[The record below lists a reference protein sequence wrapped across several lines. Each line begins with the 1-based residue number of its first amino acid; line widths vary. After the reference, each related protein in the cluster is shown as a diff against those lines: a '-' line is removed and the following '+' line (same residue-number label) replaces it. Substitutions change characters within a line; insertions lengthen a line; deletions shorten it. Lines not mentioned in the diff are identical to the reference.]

1 MDKPTLSVG
10 IAGYEHDSN
19 SIWYQKSVYFLC
31 EVKCIPR
38 AVYIWKKNGV
48 VIADTDGTMHLKK
61 LVCLSMTCVVRSVS
75 KPPKPEKLK
84 TPLSKQM
91 VVFRVEYRNHERN
104 PCS

>member
-48 VIADTDGTMHLKK
+48 VIAGTDGTMHLKK
-61 LVCLSMTCVVRSVS
+61 IGLSVYDVRGSFGFKTPKAREVENSFVETDGCLSS
-75 KPPKPEKLK
+75 
-84 TPLSKQM
+84 
-91 VVFRVEYRNHERN
+91 RVQK
-104 PCS
+104 S